1 MMRSQTRERIAV
13 QLPEHA
19 SPKQCHELGAFAR
32 YCILRVERE
41 LGEWESWVVHVVPS
55 PDGYASHIAL
65 HDRGELLEE
74 QGSGQ
79 DGALATW
86 DAMCRIEQRM
96 RERRRRDPAVSAGAP
111 SSGRT
116 TMVPATSPT
125 PATLPRHR
133 HARHRPARHR
143 PARAASAT
151 SQTRRPRNRRAP
163 AR

>member
-1 MMRSQTRERIAV
+1 MMRSQARERIAV
-13 QLPEHA
+13 PVPVYA
-19 SPKQCHELGAFAR
+19 SPKRCHELGAFAR

-41 LGEWESWVVHVVPS
+41 LGEWQSWVVHVVPS

-65 HDRGELLEE
+65 HDRGVLLEE

-96 RERRRRDPAVSAGAP
+96 RERQRKDPAVSAGAP
-111 SSGRT
+111 SSVRT
-116 TMVPATSPT
+116 TMVPTAM
-125 PATLPRHR
+125 LPHHR
-133 HARHRPARHR
+133 TARHRTARHR
-143 PARAASAT
+143 TARPARVT
-151 SQTRRPRNRRAP
+151 SRTRRSRNRRSP